1 MALAAKLFEHHPAEA
16 MALVAK
22 LFQQH
27 PIEDSKTMDKTDQM
41 NVDSEIV
48 LQERVVKAIDLENNQ
63 EASQEDY
70 YEIQSNQRREKAVLS
85 DSEAQSQLGAS
96 KLSNQSENSKRSE
109 PERSASRSNSND
121 SGGTEVRQAYIY
133 AKREPTEEG
142 QNIQAEKMAGESL
155 SRDFVM
161 KHEIEEGRI
170 PKEMSEDNAGYDI
183 KSTEKNGDIRFIE
196 VKSIS
201 GQWGGE
207 GITVSPNQIN
217 FAQEYKKAF
226 WLYVVEN
233 IGKSNARLHKLQD
246 PMKYV
251 KGFKFNEAWKE
262 IANSIDLENDIN
274 NLSEGSIGEEDIGSR
289 IFHTDKGECWLV
301 GWMQNG
307 ETVRVI
313 LKFDDDKH
321 DETLPL
327 NATKMRKLITK

>member
-1 MALAAKLFEHHPAEA
+1 
-16 MALVAK
+16 
-22 LFQQH
+22 
-27 PIEDSKTMDKTDQM
+27 
-41 NVDSEIV
+41 
-48 LQERVVKAIDLENNQ
+48 
-63 EASQEDY
+63 
-70 YEIQSNQRREKAVLS
+70 
-85 DSEAQSQLGAS
+85 
-96 KLSNQSENSKRSE
+96 
-109 PERSASRSNSND
+109 
-121 SGGTEVRQAYIY
+121 
-133 AKREPTEEG
+133 
-142 QNIQAEKMAGESL
+142 
-155 SRDFVM
+155 M

>member
-1 MALAAKLFEHHPAEA
+1 
-16 MALVAK
+16 
-22 LFQQH
+22 
-27 PIEDSKTMDKTDQM
+27 
-41 NVDSEIV
+41 
-48 LQERVVKAIDLENNQ
+48 
-63 EASQEDY
+63 
-70 YEIQSNQRREKAVLS
+70 
-85 DSEAQSQLGAS
+85 
-96 KLSNQSENSKRSE
+96 
-109 PERSASRSNSND
+109 
-121 SGGTEVRQAYIY
+121 
-133 AKREPTEEG
+133 
-142 QNIQAEKMAGESL
+142 
-155 SRDFVM
+155 M

-207 GITVSPNQIN
+207 GITVSPSQIN

-233 IGKSNARLHKLQD
+233 IGKPNASLHKLQD

-262 IANSIDLENDIN
+262 IASSIDLKNDIN
-274 NLSEGSIGEEDIGSR
+274 NLREGSIGEEDIGSR

-301 GWMQNG
+301 GWIQNG
-307 ETVRVI
+307 ETVKVI
-313 LKFDDDKH
+313 LQFDGDKH

-327 NATKMRKLITK
+327 NATKMRKFIKK